1 VCYINLGTVEKAAGE
16 GPNRFHECAASR
28 PMALMNV
35 KGCSCFQ
42 LLPNNCAFVAVK
54 QGSTAPI
61 GITGPPGLAAAAFSS
76 GTGNRSTKALHT
88 GSSANPPIRSAFVSP
103 YTSSVP
109 ALCLPGAVLSCRPP
123 HSQPSVRTATTCTAG
138 QINEMR
144 SNTAPDPIT
153 EMATAAAAHE
163 LAGISGMP
171 ALLRS
176 IEGASD
182 GLPLQPYTPLVG
194 SETSSFAHTT
204 ITVRLPAILES
215 MIRGVEEDV
224 VGMASAAGWGKNE
237 SDQAAAA
244 VAELRRLRQSMLD
257 NAPLEPLHVSGA
269 TEETKILLESANAC
283 LRLAATRQQQ
293 RQQQQRDSG
302 RRLGPDLS
310 ASAAVT
316 AVADAA
322 ADAATMRRTAETPPS
337 STWLSVPWLLVECY
351 MYVAVYAALQREPV
365 LAGYDP
371 FNRQKVA
378 AWAKSAA
385 AAAAMAAE
393 VEMLKQALHAG
404 TEDPSQQTSKSLP
417 SKAGKQAAAL
427 NSRPDAAAELPVGGS
442 KVAARAAVLAGLS
455 MALWGNKVDLSL
467 LVNAAAL
474 DAQALAAPPR
484 SASLD
489 RVDGAAAAATAAVEA
504 QSLPRVIVDDSTAV
518 WAAIEG
524 SLTGRIADGGE
535 LRTNSGNGG
544 AGSDNDSSGNDS
556 GGEVG
561 VRIDIVLDNSGLELF
576 ADLCLADLLMSA
588 GVADKVVLHGKPIPW
603 FVSDTLSSDLEALLE
618 SCAAAEPPSGQVSVA
633 AWDPVRRAAARWR
646 AYLAAGRWRWEAHP
660 FWCTPMPFC
669 WMAATAPDLY
679 CSLKKSSL
687 VIFKGDLNYRK
698 LTHDCRWPHTTS
710 FNEALQGFHPAPLV
724 ALRTLKADVVVG
736 LAEGQN
742 EQLSRADTDWLVNGK
757 WGMIQAVL

>member
-1 VCYINLGTVEKAAGE
+1 
-16 GPNRFHECAASR
+16 
-28 PMALMNV
+28 MALKNV
-35 KGCSCFQ
+35 QGCSCFQ
-42 LLPNNCAFVAVK
+42 LLPNNRAFVAVK

-61 GITGPPGLAAAAFSS
+61 RVTGPPGLAAAAFRSGTDNRCTKVLHAGSS
-76 GTGNRSTKALHT
+76 GNSPR
-88 GSSANPPIRSAFVSP
+88 RSAFVSP
-103 YTSSVP
+103 STFPVP
-109 ALCLPGAVLSCRPP
+109 ALCLLSCRPP
-123 HSQPSVRTATTCTAG
+123 RSQPSVRTAPTCTSG
-138 QINEMR
+138 RMNDMR
-144 SNTAPDPIT
+144 SNTAPDPT
-153 EMATAAAAHE
+153 TATTTVDAALE
-163 LAGISGMP
+163 LAGLAGMP

-176 IEGASD
+176 SEGTSD
-182 GLPLQPYTPLVG
+182 GLPLPPYTPLVG

-215 MIRGVEEDV
+215 MIRDVEQDV
-224 VGMASAAGWGKNE
+224 AGMASAAGWGKNE

-244 VAELRRLRQSMLD
+244 VAELQQLRQSMLD
-257 NAPLEPLHVSGA
+257 NAPLEQLHVSGA
-269 TEETKILLESANAC
+269 TGETQTLLESANAC
-283 LRLAATRQQQ
+283 LQLAASRQQQQ
-293 RQQQQRDSG
+293 RQQQQRDSR
-302 RRLGPDLS
+302 RRLEPDLS
-310 ASAAVT
+310 ASAVAT

-322 ADAATMRRTAETPPS
+322 ADTATMRGTAEIPPS
-337 STWLSVPWLLVECY
+337 STWLSLPWLLVECY
-351 MYVAVYAALQREPV
+351 MYAAVYAALKREPV

-371 FNRQKVA
+371 FNRQKAA

-393 VEMLKQALHAG
+393 VELLKQGLHAG
-404 TEDPSQQTSKSLP
+404 AEDPSQQTSESSP
-417 SKAGKQAAAL
+417 AIAGKQAAASNSHL
-427 NSRPDAAAELPVGGS
+427 NAGAELPVRVS

-474 DAQALAAPPR
+474 DAQALAAPPP

-489 RVDGAAAAATAAVEA
+489 RVDGTAATAAAAVEA
-504 QSLPRVIVDDSTAV
+504 QSLSRVIVDDSTAV

-524 SLTGRIADGGE
+524 LHAGRIADGGE
-535 LRTNSGNGG
+535 CRTNSGSGG
-544 AGSDNDSSGNDS
+544 AGDDGDS
-556 GGEVG
+556 GGGGGGGGEGG
-561 VRIDIVLDNSGLELF
+561 VRIDIILDNSGLELF

-588 GVADKVVLHGKPIPW
+588 GVADHVVLHGKPIPW

-646 AYLAAGRWRWEAHP
+646 AHLAAGRWRWEAHP
-660 FWCTPMPFC
+660 FWCTPAPFC

-679 CSLKKSSL
+679 YSLKKSSL

-736 LAEGQN
+736 LAEGQS
-742 EQLSRADTDWLVNGK
+742 EQLSRLDTDWLVNGK
-757 WGMIQAVL
+757 WGMVQAVL